1 MAIVAI
7 LEAEILGFLYF
18 LFYLIFSSSSCV
30 WKKIKML
37 LIVSIINRFF
47 LFKKRISTVADL
59 DKGVK
64 VCVLN
69 TRPDNSNVRPKKVG
83 RDFEIF
89 V

>member
-1 MAIVAI
+1 
-7 LEAEILGFLYF
+7 
-18 LFYLIFSSSSCV
+18 
-30 WKKIKML
+30 ML

-47 LFKKRISTVADL
+47 LFKKRIRTVADL